1 MGALRQALATTT
13 SAAASGG
20 QKTSAT
26 ATKTTPTKS
35 VSVVDGTKKSYDSSA
50 LRQALSN
57 STGVTATSQKLNADG
72 TAYTGTTKTATPTTS
87 KDTSAYW
94 TSGISTPTTKTTT
107 GTSDNSAY
115 AQALKDS
122 LAAPATI
129 YTGLSEN
136 NRTNQ
141 ATTPDT
147 TTTPTQQLAAKSV
160 ALRAARKASGTDK
173 DDSAYWQS
181 RTPTTP
187 TTSAKK
193 VTVDLG
199 NNPYQ
204 KPTSFYA
211 DVSNMDLSG
220 TKDPTVWGEY
230 SDKTW
235 GDILNAGNGLTVG
248 GNASYITPDGKA
260 INIDRNGN
268 INGGGQIDVSGYKTA
283 AENSDSISHFGK
295 ALIRGLTAG
304 VSALPIGNTYTNLIQ
319 NIANTSRG
327 GTGLVLNGLKFD
339 YTDVPSAGY
348 KDTSNPYYD
357 PYTGYANY
365 LPEDS
370 NGLKTDQPIMNSAM
384 DWNNGRWGG
393 KVVNGKW
400 VADEQQL
407 SPSEYAAL
415 PENSADKTNYA
426 DYGNYTM
433 DWKDGKLATMGKD
446 MDAKTVQLI
455 YDQLSHN
462 NADQLLEDGYG
473 QAGSAKSGK
482 INFAEATNAI
492 NDWLKNAA
500 ADGAVKNFDDS
511 DYAGVIDPKSGNNIY
526 QRDQTYDQ
534 ALNKAGGAEG
544 RLFNTWDDFLTW
556 QNENGYS
563 NGNAYA
569 VNSANDQVGSDT
581 YTANLVNA
589 LNGNLGK
596 AAEQEAAE
604 ALAALQSTSP
614 DAYNNLLQMS
624 QQMDISG
631 TGDKTNSDA
640 YKKWNMGELGWG
652 KGTAVVDPNTGE
664 VYKDANGNAYTSTVF
679 NNALTSVLS
688 GDTDIDSLPT
698 ELGNALET
706 YYENLTDEEREALNP
721 VTEDNNGGGGGGGSR
736 GGGGGGSGGG
746 GGGSTNNADFLYSMP
761 EVANQI
767 ANSAK
772 NSLLPSGYTY
782 DYNARNA
789 SRIAD
794 IQNAENSYKQSTIP
808 TIANTY
814 QDQSANTL
822 AQLAQTLKSNRA
834 SGLTSG
840 ANRGAQLASDVQA
853 VQSAQ
858 TSNNES
864 LSNLI
869 NTNLASYLQT
879 LAGKRATAGSDTAS
893 ELNAYYSPMMSA
905 LSNVLGYYNYGS
917 AAAQVNNG
925 GLQRQLSYLV

>member
-13 SAAASGG
+13 SGG

-26 ATKTTPTKS
+26 ATKTSTKS

-50 LRQALSN
+50 LRQALANST

-72 TAYTGTTKTATPTTS
+72 TAYTGTTPTTTTS

-94 TSGISTPTTKTTT
+94 TSGVSTPTTKTTT

-122 LAAPATI
+122 LAAQDNTATI

-136 NRTNQ
+136 NRTNTT
-141 ATTPDT
+141 TTPDT
-147 TTTPTQQLAAKSV
+147 TPDTTAAKSV

-173 DDSAYWQS
+173 DD
-181 RTPTTP
+181 
-187 TTSAKK
+187 SAKK

-220 TKDPTVWGEY
+220 TKDKTVWGEY

-235 GDILNAGNGLTVG
+235 SDLLNAGNGRTVL
-248 GNASYITPDGKA
+248 GNASYLTPDGKA
-260 INIDRNGN
+260 INIDHNGN

-283 AENSDSISHFGK
+283 AENSDSINHFGK
-295 ALIRGLTAG
+295 ALIGGLTAAA
-304 VSALPIGNTYTNLIQ
+304 SALPGGNTIKNYIQ

-384 DWNNGRWGG
+384 NWNNGRWGG
-393 KVVNGKW
+393 KVVDGKW

-415 PENSADKTNYA
+415 PEDSADKTNYA

-473 QAGSAKSGK
+473 QVGSAKSGK

-492 NDWLKNAA
+492 NDWLAKAA
-500 ADGAVKNFDDS
+500 ADGAVKNFYDS

-589 LNGNLGK
+589 LNGNLGS

-614 DAYNNLLQMS
+614 EAYNNLLKMS

-631 TGDKTNSDA
+631 TGDKTDSNA
-640 YKKWNMGELGWG
+640 YKNWNMGELGWG

-706 YYENLTDEEREALNP
+706 YYENLTDEEREALSP
-721 VTEDNNGGGGGGGSR
+721 EEADNSGSGGSSGSGGGGGS
-736 GGGGGGSGGG
+736 SGGG

-822 AQLAQTLKSNRA
+822 AQLAQTLKANRA

-869 NTNLASYLQT
+869 NTNLATYLQT